1 VHGRSAMRCS
11 EHNRLRQ
18 HYEAALRNW
27 GHVILSPD
35 ANLVGALSRQ
45 AAEIKQK
52 PFDERMPHSDAPSCG
67 GFYVGSK
74 CRCASGLPPCST
86 RFKTSSCRLKSVSE
100 VGRGSNLPQTVATC
114 SSEGFVVSPYTFFKC
129 QRRFPHASNMLR
141 ETQFREIHSCLPG
154 RAFKAGGSIFR
165 QSRVE
170 CTLSQ
175 ILKRC
180 GLWTLRGRNN
190 HH

>member
-1 VHGRSAMRCS
+1 MRQLSGIGATSYCLQTPILWVHYPVKLLRLSR
-11 EHNRLRQ
+11 NRLMREC
-18 HYEAALRNW
+18 H
-27 GHVILSPD
+27 ILMHR
-35 ANLVGALSRQ
+35 LV
-45 AAEIKQK
+45 
-52 PFDERMPHSDAPSCG
+52 G

-74 CRCASGLPPCST
+74 CRCASGLLPCST

-141 ETQFREIHSCLPG
+141 ETQFREIHFCLPG